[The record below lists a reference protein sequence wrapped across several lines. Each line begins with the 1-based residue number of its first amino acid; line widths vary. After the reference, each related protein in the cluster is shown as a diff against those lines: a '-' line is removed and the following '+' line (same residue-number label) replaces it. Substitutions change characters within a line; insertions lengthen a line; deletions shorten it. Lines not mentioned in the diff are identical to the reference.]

1 MASSSL
7 KKTFLK
13 QFGITSRQFNSLRM
27 QLDGKVSS
35 FIEKRKLELHEL
47 ESKTTY
53 LQKIIDKKTTHRRQ
67 LLQKLQEI
75 PQTHPSFQ
83 KIHKTYRNL
92 KFYLHQ
98 KKRRLRN
105 LLQKLEKW
113 KSIKEKGRIQICF
126 GSKTLFHKQFH
137 LEENGYKHH
146 QEWRKDWLDA
156 RRAQFLVIG
165 SKDETFG
172 NQTCTYNMKNTLR
185 LRVADHFIDKYGKYI
200 EFPNVTF
207 PYGQE
212 WLDLVKISTMGYTR
226 SGRPQKYYSS
236 ITYRM
241 IKQEKRW
248 YVNATVDRETP
259 ICRTSNDNGLIG
271 IDINAGF
278 LSIGEVDRFGNP
290 IKSWTMNVP
299 MYSRRKE
306 QVLASMSD
314 AVKEILEYA
323 VLETKGRDD

>member
-1 MASSSL
+1 MLQTYQTKLKNIPLPNEFSSDMYLQEYAEYFGRLERKLFVQSYQTGVASSSL

-35 FIEKRKLELHEL
+35 FIEKRKLELQEM

-53 LQKIIDKKTTHRRQ
+53 LQKIIDKKTAHKRQ
-67 LLQKLQEI
+67 LLQKLQGI
-75 PQTHPSFQ
+75 PQMHPSFQ

-105 LLQKLEKW
+105 LQQKVKRL
-113 KSIKEKGRIQICF
+113 KSNMEKGRIQICF

-146 QEWRKDWLDA
+146 QEWRKDWLHA
-156 RRAQFLVIG
+156 RSAQFLVIG

-172 NQTCTYNMKNTLR
+172 NQTCTYNTKNTLR
-185 LRVADHFIDKYGKYI
+185 LRVADHFMDHYGKYI

-212 WLDLVKISTMGYTR
+212 WIDRAKIPTMGYTR

-236 ITYRM
+236 ITYRL
-241 IKQEKRW
+241 IKQEKGW
-248 YVNATVDRETP
+248 YVNATVERETP
-259 ICRTSNDNGLIG
+259 NMGTSNLNGLIG
-271 IDINAGF
+271 IDLNAGF
-278 LSIGEVDRFGNP
+278 LSIGEVD
-290 IKSWTMNVP
+290 
-299 MYSRRKE
+299 
-306 QVLASMSD
+306 
-314 AVKEILEYA
+314 
-323 VLETKGRDD
+323 